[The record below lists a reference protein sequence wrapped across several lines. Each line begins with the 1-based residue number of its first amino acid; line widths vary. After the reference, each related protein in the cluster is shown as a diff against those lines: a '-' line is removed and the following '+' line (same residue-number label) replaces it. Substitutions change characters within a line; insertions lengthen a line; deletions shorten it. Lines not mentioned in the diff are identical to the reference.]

1 MVFFLTF
8 GIFVLFFIGMAL
20 GLLVQNKP
28 LKGSC
33 GGIANLLGGS
43 DCQFCGG
50 NPNKCEQRQK
60 DEPSA

>member
-33 GGIANLLGGS
+33 GGIANLLGRS

-50 NPNKCEQRQK
+50 NPNKCDQRGEGK
-60 DEPSA
+60 A